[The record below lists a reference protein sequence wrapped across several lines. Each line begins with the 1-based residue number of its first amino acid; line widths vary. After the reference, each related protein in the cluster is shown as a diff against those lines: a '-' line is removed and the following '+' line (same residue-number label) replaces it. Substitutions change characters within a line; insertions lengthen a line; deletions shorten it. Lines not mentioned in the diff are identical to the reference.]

1 MLSKRFLKISRDPIS
16 INSRYL
22 VDGLGAT
29 ANDSPLFL
37 LGLLGNMCCIIF
49 FFLYCSMKLHCT
61 LPISL
66 FFISNF
72 SIAIVGNYV
81 SGRPTSHSSYVR
93 MTGKSF
99 HAVDGN
105 IASCF
110 TIKRQ
115 NVCNLRSII
124 NILTICSIHCT

>member
-1 MLSKRFLKISRDPIS
+1 
-16 INSRYL
+16 
-22 VDGLGAT
+22 
-29 ANDSPLFL
+29 
-37 LGLLGNMCCIIF
+37 
-49 FFLYCSMKLHCT
+49 MKLQVEKI
-61 LPISL
+61 PIADFL
-66 FFISNF
+66 VFNLISNF
-72 SIAIVGNYV
+72 SITIVGTYV

-115 NVCNLRSII
+115 NVCNLSSII
-124 NILTICSIHCT
+124 NILTIRSIHCT